1 MSRPSNA
8 AERFAVAMNERNAVT
23 AVAHTNSGMRVH
35 VMPGAR
41 ILMIVTKKFRPV
53 IVLDTPM
60 RKIAMHH
67 MLVPNDSSRLIGGY
81 SVQPA
86 SGAPQRKLPKS
97 RMPAGGNSQKL
108 NMFSH
113 GNATSRA
120 PICSGMMRLPNAPV
134 RIGMMTSQ
142 TIAEP

>member
-1 MSRPSNA
+1 MSKPRSA
-8 AERFAVAMNERNAVT
+8 ADRFAVAMNERNAVT
-23 AVAHTNSGMRVH
+23 AVAHTKSGIRVQ

-41 ILMIVTKKFRPV
+41 ILMIVTRKFRPM

-67 MLVPNDSSRLIGGY
+67 MLVPNDCSRLIGGY

-86 SGAPQRKLPKS
+86 SGAPQRKLPNS
-97 RMPAGGNSQKL
+97 RIPAGGKSQKL

-113 GNATSRA
+113 GNA
-120 PICSGMMRLPNAPV
+120 
-134 RIGMMTSQ
+134 
-142 TIAEP
+142 